1 MTKTTDEVQ
10 KFIELRARGLSL
22 DKIAQETGTS
32 KPVLLKWSKDF
43 QRELD
48 EAQYFEL
55 QDLLSQYGIMR
66 RGRVEVISETLQKA
80 LTELRSRAQAGNFGD
95 LPTDKLLKVVLML
108 EARLER
114 ETETRRLEFSDSR
127 NLDYMIGAVFVD
139 PD

>member
-1 MTKTTDEVQ
+1 MTKTNEDIER
-10 KFIELRARGLSL
+10 FIELRARGLSL

-80 LTELRSRAQAGNFGD
+80 LTELRARAQAGNFGD

-114 ETETRRLEFSDSR
+114 ETGSRRLEFSDAR
-127 NLDYMIGAVFVD
+127 NLDYMLEAFVD
-139 PD
+139 VD

>member
-1 MTKTTDEVQ
+1 MTKTNEDIER
-10 KFIELRARGLSL
+10 FIELRARGLSL

-32 KPVLLKWSKDF
+32 KPVLLKWSKEY

-55 QDLLSQYGIMR
+55 QDILSQYGIMR

-114 ETETRRLEFSDSR
+114 ETGSVRLEFSDDR
-127 NLDYMIGAVFVD
+127 NLDYMFTAIVD
-139 PD
+139 VD

>member
-1 MTKTTDEVQ
+1 MTKTNEDVER
-10 KFIELRARGLSL
+10 FIELRARGLSF

-55 QDLLSQYGIMR
+55 QDILSQYGIMR

-114 ETETRRLEFSDSR
+114 ETGSRRLEFSDAR
-127 NLDYMIGAVFVD
+127 NLDYILASYVD
-139 PD
+139 VD

>member
-1 MTKTTDEVQ
+1 MTKTNVDIER
-10 KFIELRARGLSL
+10 FIELRARGLSL

-80 LTELRSRAQAGNFGD
+80 LTELRARAQAGNFGD

-114 ETETRRLEFSDSR
+114 ETGSRRLEFSDAR
-127 NLDYMIGAVFVD
+127 NLDYMLEAFVD
-139 PD
+139 VD

>member
-1 MTKTTDEVQ
+1 MTKTNEDIER
-10 KFIELRARGLSL
+10 FIELRARGLSL

-32 KPVLLKWSKDF
+32 KPVLLKWSKEY

-55 QDLLSQYGIMR
+55 QDLLSQYGVMR

-95 LPTDKLLKVVLML
+95 LSTDKLLKVVLML

-114 ETETRRLEFSDSR
+114 ETGAFRLEFSDAR
-127 NLDYMIGAVFVD
+127 NLDYMLEAFVD
-139 PD
+139 VD

>member
-1 MTKTTDEVQ
+1 MKSNEDVQ
-10 KFIELRARGLSL
+10 KFIELRASGLSF

-32 KPVLLKWSKDF
+32 KPVLLKWSKEY
-43 QRELD
+43 QQEL
-48 EAQYFEL
+48 EQALFFEL
-55 QDLLSQYGIMR
+55 QNILSQYGIMR
-66 RGRVEVISETLQKA
+66 RGRVEVLSETLQKA
-80 LTELRSRAQAGNFGD
+80 LSELRTRAQSGKLSE
-95 LPTDKLLKVVLML
+95 LPTDKLLNLVLTL

>member
-1 MTKTTDEVQ
+1 MTKTNEDIER
-10 KFIELRARGLSL
+10 FIELRARGLSL

-114 ETETRRLEFSDSR
+114 ETGSSRIEFFDHRSMEYDFI
-127 NLDYMIGAVFVD
+127 DVD
-139 PD
+139 

>member
-1 MTKTTDEVQ
+1 MTKTNEDIER
-10 KFIELRARGLSL
+10 FIELRARGLSL

-55 QDLLSQYGIMR
+55 QDILSQYGIMR

-114 ETETRRLEFSDSR
+114 ETGSRRLEFSDAR
-127 NLDYMIGAVFVD
+127 NLDYMLEAFVD
-139 PD
+139 VD

>member
-1 MTKTTDEVQ
+1 MTKTNEDIER
-10 KFIELRARGLSL
+10 FIELRARGLSL

-55 QDLLSQYGIMR
+55 QDILSQYGIMR

-80 LTELRSRAQAGNFGD
+80 LTALRSRAQAGNFGD

-114 ETETRRLEFSDSR
+114 ETGSRRLEFSDAR
-127 NLDYMIGAVFVD
+127 NLDYMLEAFVD
-139 PD
+139 VD

>member
-1 MTKTTDEVQ
+1 MTKTNEDIER
-10 KFIELRARGLSL
+10 FIELRARGLSL

-80 LTELRSRAQAGNFGD
+80 LTELRARAQAGNFGD
-95 LPTDKLLKVVLML
+95 LPTDKLLKVILML

-114 ETETRRLEFSDSR
+114 ETGSRRLEFSDAR
-127 NLDYMIGAVFVD
+127 NLDYMFTAFVD
-139 PD
+139 VD

>member
-1 MTKTTDEVQ
+1 MTKTNEDIER
-10 KFIELRARGLSL
+10 FIELRARGLSL

-114 ETETRRLEFSDSR
+114 ETETNRLEFSDAR
-127 NLDYMIGAVFVD
+127 NLDYMFTAFVD
-139 PD
+139 VD

>member
-1 MTKTTDEVQ
+1 MTKTNVDIER
-10 KFIELRARGLSL
+10 FIELRARGLSL

-66 RGRVEVISETLQKA
+66 RGRVEVISEITSGFVRVEVKDAIGQVVRALNGQTL
-80 LTELRSRAQAGNFGD
+80 EPG
-95 LPTDKLLKVVLML
+95 
-108 EARLER
+108 
-114 ETETRRLEFSDSR
+114 
-127 NLDYMIGAVFVD
+127 LDA
-139 PD
+139 

>member
-1 MTKTTDEVQ
+1 MTKTNVDIER
-10 KFIELRARGLSL
+10 FIELRARGLSL

-66 RGRVEVISETLQKA
+66 RGRVEVIAETLQSA
-80 LTELRSRAQAGNFGD
+80 LTELRARAQSGNFMD
-95 LPTDKLLKVVLML
+95 LSTDKLLKVVLML

-114 ETETRRLEFSDSR
+114 ETGSRRLEFSDAR
-127 NLDYMIGAVFVD
+127 NLDYMLEAFVD
-139 PD
+139 VD